1 MLNNDIRIKTNTPI
15 NDNGINKLK
24 VKAEETLPFD
34 IIDATKVTRPAK
46 QEGSNSTNQNG
57 LNYNSD
63 SVFEKFI
70 QSLQGSPVM
79 SESGKKLL
87 LNNQFIN
94 HNIKND
100 PILSTLFEN
109 FIKNI
114 EMNDTE
120 ILNFLK
126 FQQNSYTK
134 FNGDFF
140 TSLRNLLKNHS
151 NNEDFKVV
159 LRNFLKSYDC
169 FVSVNE
175 TYNSISFTLKNIYN
189 RLPQVL
195 KEPFS
200 NLVDKMIS
208 DNPMNS
214 TDLNLNLLKNDILPF
229 VGRYIAKMN
238 DFGPVRD
245 YVSVLIHNIVRLESS
260 SKENFSTDLD
270 NLFDF
275 LKFNLNIG
283 EDELQNIKL
292 SLINNYET
300 TTNVKNDSID
310 SFLKLIESGMKDSE
324 NIVNKGVMEDI
335 TESLLFS
342 QNVHVPLTH
351 MFLPLNYNG
360 MFMFSELW
368 IGKDYTD
375 SVNPDDKNKKNKN
388 EPNDTYKVFITFDIQ
403 NIGYFETILVLKDS
417 KLSLEIFVP
426 NSFKNYTK
434 LIKSDISEI
443 LSKNSISFSD
453 IYINECVKKRRF
465 NEVFSNLSE
474 RKNGV
479 DVIV

>member
-15 NDNGINKLK
+15 IDNGSNKLK
-24 VKAEETLPFD
+24 VINDSLPFG
-34 IIDATKVTRPAK
+34 IIDPTRVTKPPK
-46 QEGSNSTNQNG
+46 QEGNNSSQSG
-57 LNYNSD
+57 LSYNSD

-70 QSLQGSPVM
+70 QALQSSPVM

-100 PILSTLFEN
+100 PILSALFDS

-114 EMNDTE
+114 EMDDKE
-120 ILNFLK
+120 ILSFLK

-134 FNGDFF
+134 FHGDFF
-140 TSLRNLLKNHS
+140 DSLRNILKNHS
-151 NNEDFKVV
+151 NNDDFKMV

-169 FVSVNE
+169 FVAVDE
-175 TYNSISFTLKNIYN
+175 TYNSINSTLKNIYN
-189 RLPQVL
+189 NLPQVL
-195 KEPFS
+195 KEPFYT
-200 NLVDKMIS
+200 LVDKMIL
-208 DNPMNS
+208 DNYSNS
-214 TDLNLNLLKNDILPF
+214 TDLNLSLLKNEIIPF
-229 VGRYIAKMN
+229 VARYIAKMN

-245 YVSVLIHNIVRLESS
+245 YVSVLVHNIVRLESS

-275 LKFNLNIG
+275 LKFNLNINN
-283 EDELQNIKL
+283 DELQNIKM

-300 TTNVKNDSID
+300 TITIKNESID
-310 SFLKLIESGMKDSE
+310 SFLKLIESGIKESE
-324 NIVNKGVMEDI
+324 NLVNKGVMEDI

-342 QNVHVPLTH
+342 QNVHIPLTH

-368 IGKDYTD
+368 ISKDYE
-375 SVNPDDKNKKNKN
+375 SSDDKKNKQ
-388 EPNDTYKVFITFDIQ
+388 EPKEIYKVFITFDIQ
-403 NIGYFETILVLKDS
+403 NIGYFETILLLKDS
-417 KLSLEIFVP
+417 KLSLEINVP
-426 NSFKNYTK
+426 SAFKSYAK
-434 LIKSDISEI
+434 LIKNDISKI
-443 LSKNSISFSD
+443 LNKSIFVVSD
-453 IYINECVKKRRF
+453 IYINECVKRRKF
-465 NEVFSNLSE
+465 NEVFNNLSE